1 MRKLLLTLLIIGL
14 LCIPAYGADRVVLVD
29 GAGEALVDATNNAV
43 KTVGAGTAGSAVGG
57 VVTVQGVASMTNL
70 LTSINAHATSTTTAI
85 NAVTLDDDPTL
96 IASGAIT
103 ISEYQRVGIFWTY
116 DETEVGGGVSGALT
130 VTVSPD
136 GTNYFSAPFFD
147 TAGGATPQTTE
158 SLTADGNYIAWLDKN
173 IPFAYMKVTIT
184 GTGTDADDTILTNV
198 YVYMDK

>member
-1 MRKLLLTLLIIGL
+1 MKKLLLTLLIIGV
-14 LCIPAYGADRVVLVD
+14 LCMPAYATQRVVLTD
-29 GAGEALVDATNNAV
+29 GDGEIIIDETNNAV

-70 LTSINAHATSTTTAI
+70 LTSINARATSTTTAI
-85 NAVTLDDDPTL
+85 NAVTLDADPTL

-116 DETEVGGGVSGALT
+116 DETEVGGVTGTLT
-130 VTVSPD
+130 ITVSPD
-136 GTNYFSAPFFD
+136 STNYFSAPFFD
-147 TAGGATPQTTE
+147 TAGGATPQTSE
-158 SLTADGNYIAWLDKN
+158 ILSDDGNYICWLDSN

-184 GTGTDADDTILTNV
+184 GNGVDADDTILTSV